1 MIEVQCKRIL
11 RMRDLS
17 KKIGIRPSTIYE
29 MVSKGKFPAP
39 MKLIPGGRAT
49 GWFEETI
56 DKWLADIE
64 KANSHQSKS

>member
-1 MIEVQCKRIL
+1 
-11 RMRDLS
+11 MRDLS

-64 KANSHQSKS
+64 KANV